1 MAMNRLT
8 VGQLKEIIKDLPDDT
23 EVVIA
28 DSEWG
33 DECASEAEIRIIDN
47 DYKKET
53 YLRIA

>member
-1 MAMNRLT
+1 MTLNRLT

-33 DECASEAEIRIIDN
+33 DECATEAEIRTINN